1 MAASPPAQGGRK
13 RPIPLDVHAG
23 RVFAAKFSAA
33 RGLFRAFA
41 NPGQLAPAPLGR
53 YALRR
58 HGTPSLTGVW
68 RTARIPAAQSG
79 TWAVQTAP
87 PRRSRTP
94 ASSARRK
101 PSRRNGRLA
110 ARLCASPPG
119 RSARSSCRRPHGRAR
134 EAQPQA
140 GRRSP
145 RPASAHRFL
154 RSVCNGLRRAIA
166 GHANPAKYRFFA
178 SVEARLTACAPA
190 RPRRHRAQGRPLP
203 VRSSSASATR
213 RRDRCTRSIRRRLH
227 F

>member
-1 MAASPPAQGGRK
+1 MCMQGGSS
-13 RPIPLDVHAG
+13 PQS
-23 RVFAAKFSAA
+23 FSAA
-33 RGLFRAFA
+33 AGFSE
-41 NPGQLAPAPLGR
+41 PLQTPDNWP
-53 YALRR
+53 RR
-58 HGTPSLTGVW
+58 RWGDMRSAGMGPPSLTGVW
-68 RTARIPAAQSG
+68 RPPAFPAAQSG
-79 TWAVQTAP
+79 TWAAQTAP

-101 PSRRNGRLA
+101 PSRPQRSPRGAVVRL
-110 ARLCASPPG
+110 
-119 RSARSSCRRPHGRAR
+119 SAGAERAFLCRRPHGRAR